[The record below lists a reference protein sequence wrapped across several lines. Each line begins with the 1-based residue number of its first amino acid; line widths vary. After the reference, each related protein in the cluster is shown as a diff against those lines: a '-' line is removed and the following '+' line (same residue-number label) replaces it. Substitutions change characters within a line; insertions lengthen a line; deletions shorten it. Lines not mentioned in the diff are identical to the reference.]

1 MGHHHHSKADH
12 NGVKWG
18 QMKPTSFD
26 STPEFARY
34 RDMMRKL
41 VAVPKA
47 ELDEL
52 VKTAKDASPRNGN
65 RNAPGRKSVKPRNRS
80 EQ

>member
-1 MGHHHHSKADH
+1 
-12 NGVKWG
+12 
-18 QMKPTSFD
+18 
-26 STPEFARY
+26 
-34 RDMMRKL
+34 MMRKL